1 VKKTTNYGSCR
12 DLHGR
17 RLRDVQN
24 ERRLTDWSEKK
35 KTSVEQEWVI
45 SNNSA
50 EEKEEGED
58 KVVIKKERVQEKW
71 ELETKQI
78 TVGVGNSVE
87 KGLALMKEKELKRK
101 REEDN
106 NDTTKIKFFGLS
118 DEEDEVS
125 DSDSDSNKEPEK
137 KKLCPE
143 LVKSPVYPCTTS
155 LEHTPLENTSTLS
168 SLGPPVGSKRTA
180 AEISLEY

>member
-1 VKKTTNYGSCR
+1 V
-12 DLHGR
+12 
-17 RLRDVQN
+17 
-24 ERRLTDWSEKK
+24 EK
-35 KTSVEQEWVI
+35 EEWVI

-50 EEKEEGED
+50 EEKEEVED

-101 REEDN
+101 REEN
-106 NDTTKIKFFGLS
+106 NDDTTKIKFFGLS

-137 KKLCPE
+137 KKQCPE
-143 LVKSPVYPCTTS
+143 LDKSPVYPCTTS
-155 LEHTPLENTSTLS
+155 LEHTPPQENTSTLS